1 MVEQINIIIDDFKR
15 EFKRRP
21 SIEEINDNLD
31 EQVNYHF
38 INNVLNS
45 NKDINNSRYQ

>member
-1 MVEQINIIIDDFKR
+1 MVEEINIIIDDFKR

-21 SIEEINDNLD
+21 SIEEINDNLN

-38 INNVLNS
+38 INNVLNT
-45 NKDINNSRYQ
+45 DDD